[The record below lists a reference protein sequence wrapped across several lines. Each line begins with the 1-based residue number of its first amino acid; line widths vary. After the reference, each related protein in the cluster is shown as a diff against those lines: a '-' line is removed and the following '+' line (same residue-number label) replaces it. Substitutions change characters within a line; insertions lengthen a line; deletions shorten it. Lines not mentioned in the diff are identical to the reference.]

1 MSKDLRAQNVRT
13 ATPQKRGKLKALI
26 ILLGV
31 VAPFSTDMC
40 LPALPTIAADLAVSY
55 TQVNAIIFLFFL
67 FMALSM
73 FFSGPLSDAFGRK
86 PVLLTCLG
94 IFTVANL
101 MCALAPNIVVL
112 SLFRALAACGA
123 GGMISASTALIKD
136 GFEEGEPRDRA
147 LAFVQSFHVIGPLL
161 APVLGA
167 LLLVAFS
174 WHASFLVLAG
184 IGALGVIF
192 AVSEP
197 VVADIPMKGKPS
209 AVVRKAFSHVVPIVK
224 NPALITMLGVAGL
237 VQACFMAYLATSSY
251 IYTVQFGMSETAYSI
266 FFACSALLAMIGP
279 RLFIVLGKTV
289 PPRFIYGGCLVVIM
303 IAGVAIATIGKA
315 GPFAFFFTFVMVA
328 IANSTARPL
337 AMSVMLR
344 QHEGDTGTLS
354 SVINFGIYLVGL
366 VGMGSGSLA
375 SGDFVLSLG
384 IIVIT
389 LSAISFVCFVVLMKS
404 SIYIRGMSA
413 VRGKKRTEK

>member
-1 MSKDLRAQNVRT
+1 MQTSESIQPKKRAR
-13 ATPQKRGKLKALI
+13 LKTLI

-40 LPALPTIAADLAVSY
+40 LPALPTIANDLSVSF
-55 TQVNAIIFLFFL
+55 TEANAIIFLFFL

-73 FFSGPLSDAFGRK
+73 FLSGPLSDAFGRK
-86 PVLLTCLG
+86 PVLLVCLVL
-94 IFTVANL
+94 FALANL
-101 MCALAPNIVVL
+101 MCALAPNIVIL
-112 SLFRALAACGA
+112 SVCRALAACGA
-123 GGMISASTALIKD
+123 GGMMSASTALIKD
-136 GFEEGEPRDRA
+136 GFEEGQERDRA

-174 WHASFLVLAG
+174 WHASFLVLTG
-184 IGALGVIF
+184 IGALGVF
-192 AVSEP
+192 LAATEP
-197 VVADIPMKGKPS
+197 IVADVPMKGKPS
-209 AVVRKAFSHVVPIVK
+209 KVVCEAFSHIPPIVK
-224 NPALITMLGVAGL
+224 NPALTCTLGVAGL

-251 IYTVQFGMSETAYSI
+251 IYTVQFGISETAYSI

-279 RLFIVLGKTV
+279 RLFIVLGKAIA
-289 PPRFIYGGCLVVIM
+289 PRFVYGGCLVVIM
-303 IAGVAIATIGKA
+303 LAGALISTVGHA

-354 SVINFGIYLVGL
+354 SVINFGIYLIGL
-366 VGMGSGSLA
+366 IGMGAGSLA
-375 SGDFVLSLG
+375 SGDFVLALG
-384 IIVIT
+384 MIVLVMST
-389 LSAISFVCFVVLMKS
+389 LSFISFVVLMKS
-404 SIYIRGMSA
+404 KIY
-413 VRGKKRTEK
+413 VRGLSALRKR